1 MILAKRLSNTCQ
13 VYSLDTETRGL
24 FGEVFAGLLTNG
36 ITFHWFN
43 TAQEGARLIE
53 SLDDAVVY
61 VHNLEFDIAKLI
73 DGGLKLEWRD
83 DSLGTLVINNNIV
96 RARIKTDGCVFMQ
109 DSFRLFPSSLASL
122 SKDFNLTNG
131 KISLEETLK
140 ARGIDKD
147 RYFKTVKPNDP
158 ELLAYLKNDCLAV
171 LELVDI
177 AESFSGLSHKSF
189 HSTPTLP
196 SLSMKIFKERFSENW
211 KTYTKRFGC
220 ERKEH
225 EVFFREAYAG
235 ARTEVFNEQCAH
247 AYHYDF
253 NSLYPYV
260 LQKYEYPHGIYTI
273 CQNGISDSRLEDLM
287 SGRIKHAIVSAKVEV
302 PECNI
307 PVLGLKGPDGRFIF
321 PTGIFEGT
329 WVWAEL
335 KLAIEQ
341 GTKVLEWKKVA
352 CWSDSKP
359 YFRDFI
365 SFFREGKENSEGAK
379 RQFYKILQN
388 SFYGKLGMRRER
400 TSIVPRT
407 PKNLE
412 RAKAKGEPIIEV
424 YFVQTDENLYLTKRE
439 VFAPYIRPEV
449 AAHVTA
455 YARIELWQAMNRALS
470 RNAKVYYCDTD
481 SIITDL
487 PYDDIYVHD
496 REYGRLK
503 LERILLKGVFVQ
515 PKLYAEVGTDGTEV
529 CKSKGLIAKFTN
541 TTFDG
546 YAEWQ
551 MMLKQGKKVNIYS
564 KVEARWHVI
573 SALVKGVPL
582 DSIRYLSKRLT
593 PIVPKRRFLKDGT
606 SLPWEYSEYVDM
618 LARKMYDTS

>member
-109 DSFRLFPSSLASL
+109 DSFRLFPASLASL

-140 ARGIDKD
+140 SRGIDKD

-196 SLSMKIFKERFSENW
+196 SLSMKLFKERFSENW
-211 KTYTKRFGC
+211 KTYIKRFGC

-225 EVFFREAYAG
+225 EAFFREAYAG
-235 ARTEVFNEQCAH
+235 ARTEVFVEQCAR

-273 CQNGISDSRLEDLM
+273 CKNGISDSRLEDLM
-287 SGRIKHAIVSAKVEV
+287 AGRIKHAIVSAKVEV

-335 KLAIEQ
+335 KLAIDQ
-341 GTKVLEWKKVA
+341 GARVIEWKKVA
-352 CWSDSKP
+352 CWTDSKP

-365 SFFREGKENSEGAK
+365 SFLREGKENSEGAK

-412 RAKAKGEPIIEV
+412 RAKGKGEPIIEV

-487 PYDDIYVHD
+487 PDDDIYVHD

-551 MMLKQGKKVNIYS
+551 MMLKQGKTVDIYS